1 MFKKKHKDFS
11 DDTQEKL
18 KMNYYSLIRNEISN
32 KNKNKE
38 VVSLCNRQ
46 LIDIERALIDIID
59 RIKAVI
65 ADLKSYDARIREV
78 DGKLVIIEDD
88 YSEASKDRKKLSY
101 DLSNSII
108 NEDEFL
114 DKSLKIDSFLKRNKI
129 ARKKNIDILCSLNA
143 KREVL
148 EGEYKALINKKRE
161 LVEKRENTQRN
172 KKIAIKN
179 IKNCDA
185 NIGILTDVTNKVDE
199 YAFNNVTVVS
209 EKDVTPKLK
218 SMKKIK

>member
-46 LIDIERALIDIID
+46 LIDIERALNDIID

-88 YSEASKDRKKLSY
+88 YNEASKDRKKLSY

-114 DKSLKIDSFLKRNKI
+114 DKSLKIDGFLKRNKI

-218 SMKKIK
+218 YIKNIK

>member
-46 LIDIERALIDIID
+46 LIDIERALNDIID
-59 RIKAVI
+59 RIKAII

-108 NEDEFL
+108 NQVDGHDEISNIYNQIKPIYNNIYS
-114 DKSLKIDSFLKRNKI
+114 DESNK
-129 ARKKNIDILCSLNA
+129 
-143 KREVL
+143 
-148 EGEYKALINKKRE
+148 EYTYKYTK
-161 LVEKRENTQRN
+161 
-172 KKIAIKN
+172 
-179 IKNCDA
+179 
-185 NIGILTDVTNKVDE
+185 
-199 YAFNNVTVVS
+199 
-209 EKDVTPKLK
+209 
-218 SMKKIK
+218 

>member
-46 LIDIERALIDIID
+46 LIDIERALNDIID
-59 RIKAVI
+59 RIKAII

-88 YSEASKDRKKLSY
+88 YNEASKDRKKLSY

-185 NIGILTDVTNKVDE
+185 NIGILTDVTSKVDE

>member
-1 MFKKKHKDFS
+1 MLIYKL
-11 DDTQEKL
+11 QKL

-46 LIDIERALIDIID
+46 LIDIERALNDIID
-59 RIKAVI
+59 RIKAII

-88 YSEASKDRKKLSY
+88 YNEASKDRKKLSY

>member
-1 MFKKKHKDFS
+1 M
-11 DDTQEKL
+11 
-18 KMNYYSLIRNEISN
+18 
-32 KNKNKE
+32 
-38 VVSLCNRQ
+38 
-46 LIDIERALIDIID
+46 
-59 RIKAVI
+59 
-65 ADLKSYDARIREV
+65 
-78 DGKLVIIEDD
+78 
-88 YSEASKDRKKLSY
+88 
-101 DLSNSII
+101 
-108 NEDEFL
+108 
-114 DKSLKIDSFLKRNKI
+114 
-129 ARKKNIDILCSLNA
+129 CSLNA

>member
-46 LIDIERALIDIID
+46 LIDIERALNDIID
-59 RIKAVI
+59 RIKVVI
-65 ADLKSYDARIREV
+65 ANLKSDDARIREV

-88 YSEASKDRKKLSY
+88 YNEASKDRKKLSY

-114 DKSLKIDSFLKRNKI
+114 DKSLKIDGFLKRNKI

>member
-1 MFKKKHKDFS
+1 MK
-11 DDTQEKL
+11 
-18 KMNYYSLIRNEISN
+18 NYIFGTGSFA
-32 KNKNKE
+32 
-38 VVSLCNRQ
+38 
-46 LIDIERALIDIID
+46 IDVAKILERFNI
-59 RIKAVI
+59 
-65 ADLKSYDARIREV
+65 
-78 DGKLVIIEDD
+78 
-88 YSEASKDRKKLSY
+88 
-101 DLSNSII
+101 
-108 NEDEFL
+108 
-114 DKSLKIDSFLKRNKI
+114 KIDGFLKRNKI

>member
-46 LIDIERALIDIID
+46 LIDIERALNDIID

-88 YSEASKDRKKLSY
+88 YNEASKDRKKLSY

>member
-46 LIDIERALIDIID
+46 LIDIERALNDIID
-59 RIKAVI
+59 RIKAII

-88 YSEASKDRKKLSY
+88 YNEASKDRKKLSY

-114 DKSLKIDSFLKRNKI
+114 DKSLKIDGFLKRNKI

-185 NIGILTDVTNKVDE
+185 NIGILTDVTSKVDE

>member
-46 LIDIERALIDIID
+46 LIDIERALNDIID
-59 RIKAVI
+59 RIKAII

-88 YSEASKDRKKLSY
+88 YNEASKDRKKLSY

>member
-11 DDTQEKL
+11 ADTQEKL
-18 KMNYYSLIRNEISN
+18 KRNYYNLIRNEISN

-46 LIDIERALIDIID
+46 LIDIERALNDIID

-114 DKSLKIDSFLKRNKI
+114 DKSLKIDGFLKRNKI
-129 ARKKNIDILCSLNA
+129 ARKKTIDILCSLNA

>member
-46 LIDIERALIDIID
+46 LIDIERALNDIID
-59 RIKAVI
+59 RIKAII

-88 YSEASKDRKKLSY
+88 YNEASKDRKKLSY

-114 DKSLKIDSFLKRNKI
+114 DKSLKIDGFLKRNKI

-185 NIGILTDVTNKVDE
+185 NIGKLTDITNKVDE

>member
-11 DDTQEKL
+11 DDTQEEL
-18 KMNYYSLIRNEISN
+18 KRNYYDLIRNEINN
-32 KNKNKE
+32 KNQNKE
-38 VVSLCNRQ
+38 VISLCNRQ
-46 LIDIERALIDIID
+46 LIDIERALNDIID
-59 RIKAVI
+59 KIKAVI
-65 ADLKSYDARIREV
+65 SDLKLYDAKIKEI
-78 DGKLVIIEDD
+78 DGKIVIIEND
-88 YSEASKDRKKLSY
+88 YSAASKDRKKLSF
-101 DLSNSII
+101 DLSNNII

-114 DKSLKIDSFLKRNKI
+114 DKSLKIDNFLKKNKM
-129 ARKKNIDILCSLNA
+129 AHKKSIEILCDLNSKKQA
-143 KREVL
+143 L
-148 EGEYKALINKKRE
+148 EAEYKALINKKRE
-161 LVEKRENTQRN
+161 LVEKRDNAQRN

>member
-11 DDTQEKL
+11 DVKQEKL

-46 LIDIERALIDIID
+46 LIDIERALNDIID
-59 RIKAVI
+59 RIKAII

-88 YSEASKDRKKLSY
+88 YNEASKDRKKLSY

>member
-46 LIDIERALIDIID
+46 LIDIERALNDIID

-88 YSEASKDRKKLSY
+88 YNEASKDRKKLSY

-114 DKSLKIDSFLKRNKI
+114 DKSLKIDGFLKRNKI

>member
-46 LIDIERALIDIID
+46 LIDIERALNDIID
-59 RIKAVI
+59 RIKAII

-88 YSEASKDRKKLSY
+88 YNEASKDRKKLSY

-114 DKSLKIDSFLKRNKI
+114 DKSLKIDGFLKRNKI

>member
-18 KMNYYSLIRNEISN
+18 KMHYYSLIRNEIRN

-46 LIDIERALIDIID
+46 LIDIERALNDIID
-59 RIKAVI
+59 RIKAII

-88 YSEASKDRKKLSY
+88 YNEASKDRKKLSY

-114 DKSLKIDSFLKRNKI
+114 DKSLKIDGFLKRNKI
-129 ARKKNIDILCSLNA
+129 TRKKNIDILCSLNA

>member
-46 LIDIERALIDIID
+46 LIDIERALNDIID
-59 RIKAVI
+59 RIKAII